1 MTSMESVPTP
11 PRKKR
16 AYEAAIRIVDLVV
29 YAVVFMGGVALTTL
43 PFGQATSILKGYE
56 LLVVVWAMFL
66 LGGGLLGFLGRLT
79 RYWMIENS
87 ATIASAFGAL
97 IYVVV
102 LGRFAFESITALF
115 TWTFVILALGLLVRR
130 WLELQ
135 IFGSEPGDW
144 RHRLALALARKTADT
159 VNRTS

>member
-1 MTSMESVPTP
+1 MDKHPAP
-11 PRKKR
+11 ARKKR
-16 AYEAAIRIVDLVV
+16 AYEAAIRYVDLLV

-56 LLVVVWAMFL
+56 LLVVLWAVFL
-66 LGGGLLGFLGRLT
+66 LGGGLLGFVGRLT
-79 RYWMIENS
+79 RYWMVENS
-87 ATIASAFGAL
+87 ATIAAAFGAL

-102 LGRFAFESITALF
+102 LGRFAFESIAALF
-115 TWTFVILALGLLVRR
+115 TWTFVILAFGLLVRR

-144 RHRLALALARKTADT
+144 RHRLALALTRKTTNIVDRA
-159 VNRTS
+159 S

>member
-1 MTSMESVPTP
+1 MDKHPAP
-11 PRKKR
+11 ARKKR
-16 AYEAAIRIVDLVV
+16 AYEAAIRYVDLMV

-79 RYWMIENS
+79 RYWMVENS

-102 LGRFAFESITALF
+102 LGRFAFESLTALF
-115 TWTFVILALGLLVRR
+115 TWSFIILAFGLLLRR

-144 RHRLALALARKTADT
+144 RHRLALALARKTTDT
-159 VNRTS
+159 VDRTS

>member
-1 MTSMESVPTP
+1 MKDHPAP

-16 AYEAAIRIVDLVV
+16 VYEAAIRYVDLLV

-56 LLVVVWAMFL
+56 LLVVVWAIFL

-79 RYWMIENS
+79 RYWMVENS

-102 LGRFAFESITALF
+102 LGHFAFESVTTLF
-115 TWTFVILALGLLVRR
+115 TWTFIILAFGLLVRR

-135 IFGSEPGDW
+135 IFGPEPGDW
-144 RHRLALALARKTADT
+144 RHKLAMALARKTTDT
-159 VNRTS
+159 VDRTS

>member
-1 MTSMESVPTP
+1 MKDHPAP

-16 AYEAAIRIVDLVV
+16 AYEAAIRYVDLFV
-29 YAVVFMGGVALTTL
+29 YAVVFLGGVALTTL

-56 LLVVVWAMFL
+56 ILVVLWAMFL

-79 RYWMIENS
+79 RYWMVENS
-87 ATIASAFGAL
+87 ATVASAFGAA
-97 IYVVV
+97 IYIVV
-102 LGRFAFESITALF
+102 LGRFAFDSIAALF
-115 TWTFVILALGLLVRR
+115 TWTFVILAFCLLVRR

-144 RHRLALALARKTADT
+144 RHRLALALSRKTSDI
-159 VNRTS
+159 VDRTS

>member
-1 MTSMESVPTP
+1 MKDHPAP

-16 AYEAAIRIVDLVV
+16 VYEAVIRYLDLFV
-29 YAVVFMGGVALTTL
+29 YAAVFMGGVALTTL

-79 RYWMIENS
+79 RYWMVENS

-97 IYVVV
+97 IYIVV
-102 LGRFAFESITALF
+102 LGRFAFESIAALF
-115 TWTFVILALGLLVRR
+115 TWTFVILAFLLLVRR

-135 IFGSEPGDW
+135 IFGSAPGDW
-144 RHRLALALARKTADT
+144 RHRLAMALARKTADT
-159 VNRTS
+159 VDRTS

>member
-1 MTSMESVPTP
+1 MKDHPAP

-16 AYEAAIRIVDLVV
+16 VYEAAIRYLDLIV
-29 YAVVFMGGVALTTL
+29 YAAVFMGGVALTTL

-56 LLVVVWAMFL
+56 LLVVVWAVFL

-79 RYWMIENS
+79 RYWMVENS
-87 ATIASAFGAL
+87 ATIASAFGAV

-115 TWTFVILALGLLVRR
+115 TWAFVILAFLLLVRR

-144 RHRLALALARKTADT
+144 RHRLAMALARKTADT
-159 VNRTS
+159 VDRAN

>member
-1 MTSMESVPTP
+1 MTAMDSRPAP

-16 AYEAAIRIVDLVV
+16 AYEAAIRIVDLIV
-29 YAVVFMGGVALTTL
+29 YAAVFMGGVALTTL

-66 LGGGLLGFLGRLT
+66 LGGGLLGFIGRLT
-79 RYWMIENS
+79 RYWMVENS
-87 ATIASAFGAL
+87 ATIAAAFGAL

-102 LGRFAFESITALF
+102 LGRFAFESITTLF